1 MAGVSRSSKHHTRIR
16 NSTKCQLLW
25 HNKDHHYVND
35 ATLFGDGL
43 IVYITYEKEDGVPQW
58 NTLELRVRDLK
69 GNVTELPFSTRLTSP
84 LAVCSSPDGSQLVV
98 LDCVGDKESLVVVYS
113 NTSQGLIKRQF
124 ATTEKVERV
133 ALLPAGEC
141 VCTTDMPHSR
151 IVMFNREGDHVW
163 SKSLPRA
170 SPDAATY
177 PVLLRATPSGLSHGT
192 GRHRKPAP

>member
-69 GNVTELPFSTRLTSP
+69 GNVTELPFSTSLTSP
-84 LAVCSSPDGSQLVV
+84 LAVCSSPDGSQ
-98 LDCVGDKESLVVVYS
+98 
-113 NTSQGLIKRQF
+113 
-124 ATTEKVERV
+124 
-133 ALLPAGEC
+133 
-141 VCTTDMPHSR
+141 
-151 IVMFNREGDHVW
+151 
-163 SKSLPRA
+163 
-170 SPDAATY
+170 
-177 PVLLRATPSGLSHGT
+177 
-192 GRHRKPAP
+192 